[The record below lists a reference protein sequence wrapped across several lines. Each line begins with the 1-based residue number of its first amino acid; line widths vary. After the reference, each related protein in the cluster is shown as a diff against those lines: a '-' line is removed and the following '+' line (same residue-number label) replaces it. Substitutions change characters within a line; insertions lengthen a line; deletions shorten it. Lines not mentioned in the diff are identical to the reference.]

1 MSRRLADLRFRE
13 IENTSIRQAIED
25 RRMELAETAISE
37 TNRPIRQV
45 ARESGYKNIKTFE
58 AAFRK
63 RHGMSP
69 GSFRRRG

>member
-1 MSRRLADLRFRE
+1 
-13 IENTSIRQAIED
+13 
-25 RRMELAETAISE
+25 MELAETAISE